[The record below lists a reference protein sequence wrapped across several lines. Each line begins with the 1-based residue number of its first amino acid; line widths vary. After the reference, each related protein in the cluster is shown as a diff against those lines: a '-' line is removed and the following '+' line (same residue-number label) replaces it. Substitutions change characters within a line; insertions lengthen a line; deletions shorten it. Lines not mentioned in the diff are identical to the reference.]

1 MSVLGSTVSGM
12 TSTATR
18 ISHTLPS
25 PLGDITLELDG
36 DALVRLSIHDGP
48 PVSTDSAPEHSLLAQ
63 IVEQLTEYFDGQRQ
77 GFDVPLALEGTA
89 FQQDIWQA
97 LLDIPYGHT
106 LSYGELGAAAG
117 HPGSAR
123 AVGGA
128 VGANPIPIIVPCHR
142 VMGANGAIT
151 GYSGGSGIATKQ
163 WLLEK
168 ERSA

>member
-1 MSVLGSTVSGM
+1 M
-12 TSTATR
+12 TPTKPLTSR
-18 ISHTLPS
+18 VSHTLPS

-48 PVSTDSAPEHSLLAQ
+48 AVSSDSAPEHPVLAQ
-63 IVEQLTEYFDGQRQ
+63 VVKQLTEYFDGRRQ
-77 GFDVPLALEGTA
+77 DFEVPVSLEGTA
-89 FQQDIWQA
+89 FQLDIWQT
-97 LLDIPYGHT
+97 LVDIPYGHT

-151 GYSGGSGIATKQ
+151 GYSGGSGIPTKQ
-163 WLLEK
+163 WLLDK
-168 ERSA
+168 ERNA